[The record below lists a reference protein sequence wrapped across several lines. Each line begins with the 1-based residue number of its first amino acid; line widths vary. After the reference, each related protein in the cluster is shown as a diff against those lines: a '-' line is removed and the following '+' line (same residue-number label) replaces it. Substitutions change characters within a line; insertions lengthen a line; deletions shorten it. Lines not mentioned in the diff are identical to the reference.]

1 MLLPEVLPDDERLT
15 VKNLVRKTALRV
27 VRSAA
32 WNTTSKWIRGTERWN
47 QLEDK
52 FDGSYVKADVVV
64 YFGDRSSKFYQLKQ
78 WIPVLE
84 ELHKRHQVV
93 LVLRKGSALL
103 STLEATRLPI
113 VFKRRF
119 DPLHTFY
126 HANSFKLALYVN
138 NGVTNF
144 QSLGFAPMVHVHVNH
159 GESDKLSMVSN
170 QAKSYDKV
178 FVAGDAAI
186 DRYRKSLVD
195 FDESA
200 LVKIGRPQLD
210 IDRVPELEASSAK
223 TIMYAPTWEGEN
235 DANNYTSV
243 DLFGPTI
250 VEAALGLDDTRV
262 IYKPHP
268 RVATSG
274 NTAMAESNARII
286 DLIESA
292 NESITDES
300 LEHQILMEGDILAM
314 FDAVDLL
321 VTDISSV
328 GLDYLYLQPEKPLVL
343 TDRRDDTAKLNDEA
357 PVSRAT
363 PIIDGSTIG
372 QIETLL
378 RELLTNDASAEAR
391 QELRRHYF
399 GEGEKGTSTKLFVE
413 AISTLIANRTSDM
426 SNYHF
431 ESTNAEANDE

>member
-1 MLLPEVLPDDERLT
+1 M
-15 VKNLVRKTALRV
+15 KNLARKAALMA
-27 VRSAA
+27 VRSSA
-32 WNTTSKWIRGTERWN
+32 WKKTSKWIRGTERWQ
-47 QLEDK
+47 QLEDEY
-52 FDGSYVKADVVV
+52 DGSYVKAEVVV
-64 YFGDRSSKFYQLKQ
+64 YFGDRKPKFYQLAQ

-84 ELHKRHQVV
+84 ELHRTHRVV
-93 LVLRKGSALL
+93 LVLRKPSALL
-103 STLEATRLPI
+103 QAAQITRLPM
-113 VFKRRF
+113 VLKRRF

-126 HANSFKLALYVN
+126 HANDFKLALYVN
-138 NGVTNF
+138 NGMSNF

-186 DRYRKSLVD
+186 NRYRKSLVD

-210 IDRVPELEASSAK
+210 IDRPPELEASSVK
-223 TIMYAPTWEGEN
+223 TLMYAPTWEGEN

-243 DLFGPTI
+243 DLFGPRI
-250 VEAALGLDDTRV
+250 VEAALDIDGSRV

-268 RVATSG
+268 RVAASS

-286 DLIESA
+286 ELIENA

-300 LEHQILMEGDILAM
+300 HKHQILIEGDILAT

-328 GLDYLYLQPEKPLVL
+328 CLDYLYLHPEKPLVL

-357 PVSRAT
+357 PISRAT
-363 PIIDGSTIG
+363 PIIDGSTAG
-372 QIETLL
+372 ETDALL
-378 RELLTNDASAEAR
+378 RNMLTNDVSADER

-399 GEGEKGTSTKLFVE
+399 GEGKKRTSTVLFTE
-413 AISTLIANRTSDM
+413 TISTLIANRTSDLAK
-426 SNYHF
+426 YHF
-431 ESTNAEANDE
+431 ESTNAEASDE

>member
-1 MLLPEVLPDDERLT
+1 M
-15 VKNLVRKTALRV
+15 KNLVRKTALKA
-27 VRSAA
+27 VRSSA
-32 WNTTSKWIRGTERWN
+32 WKKTSKWIRGTERWKL
-47 QLEDK
+47 LEDEY
-52 FDGSYVKADVVV
+52 DGSYVKGDVVV
-64 YFGDRSSKFYQLKQ
+64 YFGDRKPKFYQLSQ

-84 ELHKRHQVV
+84 ELHRRHRVV
-93 LVLRKGSALL
+93 LVLRKPSSLL
-103 STLEATRLPI
+103 QAREITRLPM
-113 VFKRRF
+113 VLKRRF

-126 HANSFKLALYVN
+126 HANDFKLALYVN
-138 NGVTNF
+138 NGMSNF

-186 DRYRKSLVD
+186 NRYRKSLID

-200 LVKIGRPQLD
+200 LTKIGRPQLD
-210 IDRVPELEASSAK
+210 IDRVPELEASSSTR

-243 DLFGPTI
+243 DLFGPKI
-250 VEAALGLDDTRV
+250 IEAALGLGDTRV

-268 RVATSG
+268 RVAAS
-274 NTAMAESNARII
+274 NKTAMAESNARII
-286 DLIESA
+286 ELIETA

-300 LEHQILMEGDILAM
+300 LQHQILMEGDILAM

-328 GLDYLYLQPEKPLVL
+328 GLDYLYMRPEKPLVL

-363 PIIDGSTIG
+363 PIIDGT
-372 QIETLL
+372 TVNRTDALL
-378 RELLTNDASAEAR
+378 REQLTNDGSAEAR

-399 GEGEKGTSTKLFVE
+399 GEGKKGASTVLFADAV
-413 AISTLIANRTSDM
+413 STLIANRTSDM
-426 SNYHF
+426 SRYHF

>member
-1 MLLPEVLPDDERLT
+1 M
-15 VKNLVRKTALRV
+15 KNLIRTTALKA
-27 VRSAA
+27 VRSSA
-32 WNTTSKWIRGTERWN
+32 WKKTSKWIRGTERWN
-47 QLEDK
+47 QLEDE
-52 FDGSYVKADVVV
+52 FDGSYVRGEVVV
-64 YFGDRSSKFYQLKQ
+64 YFGDRKSKFYQLKQ

-84 ELHKRHQVV
+84 ELHRTHRVV

-103 STLEATRLPI
+103 QARELTRLPM
-113 VFKRRF
+113 VLKRKF

-126 HANSFKLALYVN
+126 HANDFKLALYVN
-138 NGVTNF
+138 NGMSNF

-186 DRYRKSLVD
+186 NRYRKSLVD
-195 FDESA
+195 FDEAA

-210 IDRVPELEASSAK
+210 IDRPPELETSSMN

-243 DLFGPTI
+243 DLFGPKI
-250 VEAALGLDDTRV
+250 VEAALAIDGTRV

-268 RVATSG
+268 RVAASKD
-274 NTAMAESNARII
+274 AALAESNARII
-286 DLIESA
+286 ALIETA

-300 LEHQILMEGDILAM
+300 LQHQILMEGDILAM

-328 GLDYLYLQPEKPLVL
+328 GLDYLYLQPEKPLIL

-357 PVSRAT
+357 PISRAT
-363 PIIDGSTIG
+363 PIIDGSTVG
-372 QIETLL
+372 QTDALL
-378 RELLTNDASAEAR
+378 REMLTNDISADSR

-399 GEGEKGTSTKLFVE
+399 GEGKKGTSTVLFTE

-426 SNYHF
+426 TTYHF
-431 ESTNAEANDE
+431 ESTNAEASDE